1 MKILVVGFGSIA
13 RRHIHNLRSID
24 TTLQIGVWR
33 QRSESTDLGEFSP
46 LIGNVFYG
54 EEDVCAWEPEAAFIT
69 NPAPMHIEAG
79 LFLARNGSHLFI
91 EKPLSDTLEGVDEL
105 LALCRQRNLVLLVGY
120 VFRFCNSLQVMRR
133 ALKEGRIGRP
143 LSIRAEVGQYL
154 PDWRPDSDY
163 RQTVSARRDLGGG
176 AVLELSHE
184 LDYVR
189 WLLGEVKSVSAHLAR
204 TSDLEID
211 VEDTA
216 EITLQFANKAVGSI
230 HLDLVQRAATRVCR
244 VVGTEGTLTWDGLSN
259 RVQIFSATSNVWED
273 LLQSNTTDR
282 NDMYKMELRH
292 FIDCVLGKAEPM
304 VNGQDGKRV
313 LEIAL
318 AAKQSS
324 QLRRVVEV

>member
-1 MKILVVGFGSIA
+1 VKILVVGFGSIA
-13 RRHIHNLRSID
+13 RCHIHNLKSID
-24 TTLQIGVWR
+24 PTLQIGVWR
-33 QRSESTDLGEFSP
+33 QKTERADLDEFSP
-46 LIGNVFYG
+46 LIANVFYG
-54 EEDVCAWEPEAAFIT
+54 VEDVCAWEPEAAFIT
-69 NPAPMHIEAG
+69 NPAPMHVETG
-79 LFLARNGSHLFI
+79 LLLARKGTHLFI

-105 LALCRQRNLVLLVGY
+105 LALCRQRDLVLLVGY
-120 VFRFCNSLQVMRR
+120 VFRFCKSLQVMQR
-133 ALKEGRIGRP
+133 ALIEGKIGRP

-189 WLLGEVKSVSAHLAR
+189 WLLGEVKLVSARLAR

-259 RVQIFSATSNVWED
+259 RVQLFSATSNVWED
-273 LLQSNTTDR
+273 LLQANTTDR
-282 NDMYKMELRH
+282 NDMYKEELRH
-292 FIDCVLGKAEPM
+292 FIDCVLGKAQPM

-318 AAKQSS
+318 AARKSS
-324 QLRRVVEV
+324 QDRRVVEV

>member
-1 MKILVVGFGSIA
+1 VKILVVGLGSIA
-13 RRHIHNLRSID
+13 RRHIRNLSSID
-24 TTLQIGVWR
+24 SSIQIGVWR
-33 QRSESTDLGEFSP
+33 QNSRSADLGEFSP
-46 LIGNVFYG
+46 LVTNIFYG
-54 EEDVCAWEPEAAFIT
+54 AENTCEWQPDAALVT
-69 NPAPMHIEAG
+69 NPAPMHIETG
-79 LFLARNGSHLFI
+79 LLLASNGTHLFI

-105 LALCRQRNLVLLVGY
+105 LALCRQRDLVLLIGY
-120 VFRFCNSLQVMRR
+120 PFRFCKSLQVMHR
-133 ALKEGRIGRP
+133 ALIEGKIGRP

-230 HLDLVQRAATRVCR
+230 HVDMVQRAATRVCR
-244 VVGTEGTLTWDGLSN
+244 VVGTEGTLRWDGLSN
-259 RVQIFSATSNVWED
+259 RVQIFSAASYVWED
-273 LLQSNTTDR
+273 LLQANTADR
-282 NDMYKMELRH
+282 NDMYKEELSH
-292 FIDCVLGKAEPM
+292 FIDCILGKAEPM

-324 QLRRVVEV
+324 QDRRVVEV